1 MSLVNYFRTIGK
13 LGISSVLKVAY
24 YRSSVRFKFNRVF
37 RIKAHVID
45 EPIYSGP
52 KMPNPDQPVV
62 ESWEKGELNNSF
74 LSLKINHQPPNWF
87 YSQFT
92 YKHSKDKGKIW
103 SQIKDFDPE
112 LGDIKALWELSRF
125 DWIIPLSQQASKGDT
140 DALAILNIWLQD
152 WQKEN
157 SPYLGVNWK
166 CGQESSIRVIHLI
179 MGAFILDQLD
189 TPTPAL
195 INLVIAHLKRVEP
208 TILYAI
214 GQNNNHG
221 TSEAAALYIGGGF
234 LIKNGY
240 KIGHQWHKKGERII
254 AERIS
259 KLIGKDGTFSQ
270 YSLNYHRLMLD
281 TLCCCELFR
290 IKLKLPSLPTVF
302 YKKTVSATN
311 WLYTMID
318 DISGDGPNVGAN
330 DGARIIPLTNCSYR
344 DFRPT
349 VQLAMALFKS
359 ELAYQ
364 QDKWDEWDEQFHWL
378 KIDIPGKKSDLPTS
392 LIADDGGFAM
402 LRRPDILVCLRY
414 PRYTFRPSQNDALHL
429 DLWVKGKNILKD
441 GGSYSYN
448 ADAGLMN
455 YFGSVSAHNTI
466 QFDNREP
473 MQKLSRFLYGNW
485 LKTDWIFKLKEANG
499 GISYGAGYTDN
510 FGANHKRTV
519 NLFKDTL
526 VVTDEVMHFE
536 NTAILRWRLMEGNW
550 KLRENKNEFVLK
562 SDSLKLE
569 IRINCSTEIT
579 LCTLEKGLESLYYMQ
594 SNTLPVLMIK
604 VEKQCIITTNV
615 YFQPDLL

>member
-1 MSLVNYFRTIGK
+1 M
-13 LGISSVLKVAY
+13 
-24 YRSSVRFKFNRVF
+24 
-37 RIKAHVID
+37 
-45 EPIYSGP
+45 
-52 KMPNPDQPVV
+52 
-62 ESWEKGELNNSF
+62 
-74 LSLKINHQPPNWF
+74 
-87 YSQFT
+87 
-92 YKHSKDKGKIW
+92 
-103 SQIKDFDPE
+103 
-112 LGDIKALWELSRF
+112 
-125 DWIIPLSQQASKGDT
+125 
-140 DALAILNIWLQD
+140 
-152 WQKEN
+152 
-157 SPYLGVNWK
+157 
-166 CGQESSIRVIHLI
+166 
-179 MGAFILDQLD
+179 
-189 TPTPAL
+189 
-195 INLVIAHLKRVEP
+195 
-208 TILYAI
+208 
-214 GQNNNHG
+214 
-221 TSEAAALYIGGGF
+221 
-234 LIKNGY
+234 
-240 KIGHQWHKKGERII
+240 
-254 AERIS
+254 
-259 KLIGKDGTFSQ
+259 
-270 YSLNYHRLMLD
+270 
-281 TLCCCELFR
+281 
-290 IKLKLPSLPTVF
+290 
-302 YKKTVSATN
+302 SATN

-392 LIADDGGFAM
+392 LIADDGGFAI
-402 LRRPDILVCLRY
+402 LRRPDIFVCLRY

-550 KLRENKNEFVLK
+550 KLRENKNEFLLK